1 MNTPQTLYE
10 WFARTAAAHPEEP
23 ALEVD
28 GSRLTYGELRERAE
42 RTAADLVAAAGGTP
56 PRRVG
61 LLVTRSV
68 TAYAGYLAILRAGAA
83 VVPLNPEHPTART
96 AGVVEAA
103 ALDLILTET
112 PDAVADLGVPV
123 HAPDPATPPGD
134 APGGAADGPGADG
147 AAVGA
152 HRAYRASGAERAG
165 TAIGA
170 APATGTGTGTE
181 TGTGTVA
188 SGESVTGAEK
198 ADKARTAAGA
208 VGLAGAAAADGAD
221 GLAGAAGADG
231 LAGADGADG
240 AVGADA
246 AGPAG
251 GGVGPRAASDEV
263 FRQVGPDDVAY
274 IIFTSGSTGAP
285 KGVPVRH
292 RNICAYL
299 ERVAGR
305 YGIGPG
311 SRLSQTFELTFDGS
325 VHDLFVAW
333 AGGGTLVVPRRS
345 QLLSPV
351 KTINN
356 LRLTHWF
363 SVPSLIT
370 FASRLGTLAPGSMPT
385 LRWSVFGGEPL
396 TLQAA
401 REWRTAAPGSR
412 LEVLYG
418 PTEVTISC
426 TAYRFPEDI
435 ADWPHTPNGTA
446 PIGTGHPAMELML
459 LGEDGRPGDSGELC
473 VRGPLCFAGYL
484 DPAHDAGRFLT
495 EDLRPA
501 GDGPPERRY
510 WYRTGDRVTVRDG
523 RLVHLGRTDHQVKIR
538 GHRIEL
544 GEIEAA
550 LRGQPGVRDAIVVTV
565 PAADGEPE
573 LRAAVSGP
581 GCVPDRL
588 YTALGD
594 RLPPYMM
601 PSRITV
607 LDRLPLNPNGKIDRR
622 AVLTELGCVR

>member
-61 LLVTRSV
+61 LLATRSV

-112 PDAVADLGVPV
+112 PDAAAALGVPV
-123 HAPDPATPPGD
+123 HTPAPPTPDGA
-134 APGGAADGPGADG
+134 APGATTGGPGADSSAEEAG
-147 AAVGA
+147 
-152 HRAYRASGAERAG
+152 RADRASGPEQADAVTGTG

-170 APATGTGTGTE
+170 APATGTGA
-181 TGTGTVA
+181 GTGA
-188 SGESVTGAEK
+188 SSESPTGAAK
-198 ADKARTAAGA
+198 ADRAAT
-208 VGLAGAAAADGAD
+208 
-221 GLAGAAGADG
+221 
-231 LAGADGADG
+231 
-240 AVGADA
+240 AVGADRA
-246 AGPAG
+246 AGT
-251 GGVGPRAASDEV
+251 S
-263 FRQVGPDDVAY
+263 RQVGPDDVAY

-299 ERVAGR
+299 EQVAGR
-305 YGIGPG
+305 YDIGPG

-351 KTINN
+351 RTINN

-446 PIGTGHPAMELML
+446 PIGTGHPALELML
-459 LGEDGRPGDSGELC
+459 LGEDGRPGDTGELC
-473 VRGPLCFAGYL
+473 VRGPLRFAGYL

-501 GDGPPERRY
+501 GDGPPEQRH

-573 LRAAVSGP
+573 LRAAVSGQ

-622 AVLTELGCVR
+622 AVLTELGCAR

>member
-28 GSRLTYGELRERAE
+28 GARLTYSELRERAE
-42 RTAADLVAAAGGTP
+42 RTAADLVAATGGGP

-61 LLVTRSV
+61 LLATRSV
-68 TAYAGYLAILRAGAA
+68 TAYAGYLAILRAGAT

-112 PDAVADLGVPV
+112 PDAAADLGVPV
-123 HAPDPATPPGD
+123 HVPGPATPHRD
-134 APGGAADGPGADG
+134 APGATAGGPGADG
-147 AAVGA
+147 AAVGVGGA
-152 HRAYRASGAERAG
+152 DKASEAEQADAATATG

-170 APATGTGTGTE
+170 APTGTGASTS
-181 TGTGTVA
+181 A
-188 SGESVTGAEK
+188 SGETPTGDTKAHRPGTAVGVDGATGAGE
-198 ADKARTAAGA
+198 
-208 VGLAGAAAADGAD
+208 
-221 GLAGAAGADG
+221 
-231 LAGADGADG
+231 
-240 AVGADA
+240 ADA
-246 AGPAG
+246 AGRADA
-251 GGVGPRAASDEV
+251 GVGAPAAGSGA

-299 ERVAGR
+299 EQVAGR

-351 KTINN
+351 KTINS

-370 FASRLGTLAPGSMPT
+370 FASRLGTLAPGGMPT

-426 TAYRFPEDI
+426 TAYRFPEDV

-446 PIGTGHPAMELML
+446 PIGAGHPALELML
-459 LGEDGRPGDSGELC
+459 LGEDGRPGDTGELC
-473 VRGPLCFAGYL
+473 VRGPLRFAGYL
-484 DPAHDAGRFLT
+484 DPAHNAGRFLT

-501 GDGPPERRY
+501 GDGPPEQRH

-550 LRGQPGVRDAIVVTV
+550 LRGQPGVRDAVVVTV
-565 PAADGEPE
+565 PAVDGEPE

-607 LDRLPLNPNGKIDRR
+607 LERLPLNPNGKIDRR
-622 AVLTELGCVR
+622 AVLTELGCAR